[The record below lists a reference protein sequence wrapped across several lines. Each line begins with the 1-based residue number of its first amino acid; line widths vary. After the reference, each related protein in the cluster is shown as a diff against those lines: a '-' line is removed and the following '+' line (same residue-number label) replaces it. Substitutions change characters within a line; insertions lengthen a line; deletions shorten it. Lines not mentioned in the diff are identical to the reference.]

1 MIIILGFNR
10 FNKIQQ
16 FDWFIEGHQCQFC
29 MISNVKLQSFVSSVL
44 GEFIIREICFSG
56 VNLRKTRD
64 QNCKAPLLLCQT
76 CSKAEILSVR
86 LGAQSAR
93 LWF

>member
-1 MIIILGFNR
+1 
-10 FNKIQQ
+10 
-16 FDWFIEGHQCQFC
+16 
-29 MISNVKLQSFVSSVL
+29 MISNVKLQLFVSSVL
-44 GEFIIREICFSG
+44 GEFIVREIGFSG